1 MDKKKITIEQLN
13 DHLWLM
19 DDNGEST
26 GFIVIGEERVL
37 IIDTMNG
44 TENVK
49 EIAERITSLPLTVV
63 NTHVHP
69 DHIGGNHYF
78 KECYIHPNDIPFVE
92 EFTAP
97 ENRDKIPKMLPVREG
112 DCFDLGG
119 LHVDVYDL
127 PGHSPGELCLLLR
140 EKRILFS
147 GDGINHH
154 LWMQLDDCCTLKE
167 YLSRLHRLDFLK
179 EKADFILHAHT
190 SELESIAL
198 FDMVEKGIEE
208 LVNQSDMEITDKD
221 EAYYWFGGVG
231 KIHVYAPDGSAIC
244 YRKEN
249 IR

>member
-1 MDKKKITIEQLN
+1 MEKRVIVWEITPGV
-13 DHLWLM
+13 WLL
-19 DDNGEST
+19 DDNGDSS
-26 GFIVIGEERVL
+26 GFLVIGEDKAL
-37 IIDTMNG
+37 LIDTLNG
-44 TENVK
+44 TGNVK
-49 EIAERITSLPLTVV
+49 KIVEGITTLPITVV

-69 DHIGGNHYF
+69 DHIAGNHYF
-78 KECYIHPNDIPFVE
+78 SECYMHPDDIPMVE

-97 ENRDKIPKMLPVREG
+97 ENRGRIPRMLPVREG
-112 DCFDLGG
+112 EAFDLGG

-140 EKRILFS
+140 EKRILFP

-179 EKADFILHAHT
+179 ERADYILHAHT
-190 SELESIAL
+190 RELESIAL